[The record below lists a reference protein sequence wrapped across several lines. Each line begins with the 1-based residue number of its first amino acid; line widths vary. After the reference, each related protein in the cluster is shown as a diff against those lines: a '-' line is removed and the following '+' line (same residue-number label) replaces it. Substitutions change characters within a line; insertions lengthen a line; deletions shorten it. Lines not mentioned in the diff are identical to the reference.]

1 MIIDSIGWI
10 GALLILIGYGLISF
24 KKIEGNSLKFQLLNI
39 FGSVFLAINT
49 YYYGAIPSTLVNII
63 WAIIAVAA
71 IVAIIK
77 SYGRNSARTIEEIK
91 DKG

>member
-10 GALLILIGYGLISF
+10 GAVLILIGYGLISF

-49 YYYGAIPSTLVNII
+49 YYYGAIPSTLVNVI
-63 WAIIAVAA
+63 WAIIAV
-71 IVAIIK
+71 VAIFAIIRK
-77 SYGRNSARTIEEIK
+77 YAKKFNPHNRRN
-91 DKG
+91 

>member
-1 MIIDSIGWI
+1 MVIDSIGWI

-49 YYYGAIPSTLVNII
+49 YYYGAIPSTLVNVI
-63 WAIIAVAA
+63 WAIIAVVA
-71 IVAIIK
+71 IVAIIRK
-77 SYGRNSARTIEEIK
+77 YAKNSAR
-91 DKG
+91 

>member
-39 FGSVFLAINT
+39 FGSVFLAVNT
-49 YYYGAIPSTLVNII
+49 YYYGAIPSTLVNVI
-63 WAIIAVAA
+63 WAIIAVFAIFA
-71 IVAIIK
+71 IVK
-77 SYGRNSARTIEEIK
+77 SYGKNSTR
-91 DKG
+91 

>member
-49 YYYGAIPSTLVNII
+49 YYYGAIPSTLVNVI
-63 WAIIAVAA
+63 WAIIAVSA
-71 IVAIIK
+71 IVAILRK
-77 SYGRNSARTIEEIK
+77 VRRRAVK
-91 DKG
+91 ADAD